1 MPAIRQDLVQD
12 TAIDVVLH
20 NNLPVP
26 TPCHSVRTNETSMLS
41 DASLHHPPVSHVARL
56 ICPKKALTSTPPQ
69 HEVDSGQHPIQDII
83 DEADL
88 RLSLVE
94 SRVGFEIAFEGELG
108 L

>member
-12 TAIDVVLH
+12 VAIDVVLH
-20 NNLPVP
+20 NHPPVP
-26 TPCHSVRTNETSMLS
+26 TPCRSVRTNETSMLS
-41 DASLHHPPVSHVARL
+41 DASLYHPPFSHVARL
-56 ICPKKALTSTPPQ
+56 ICPNKGSTSTPPQ
-69 HEVDSGQHPIQDII
+69 HEVDSGQHSIQDII

-94 SRVGFEIAFEGELG
+94 NRVSFEIAFEGELG